1 MNDAASKLF
10 RVIVV
15 GGISMALPAC
25 SAGTTQDQDA
35 AASDAAAAD
44 AADEKGASQDAT
56 ADVAAPVD
64 AADDA
69 PCLNKPGDCSHG
81 TCAW

>member
-25 SAGTTQDQDA
+25 SAGATQDQDA
-35 AASDAAAAD
+35 AATD
-44 AADEKGASQDAT
+44 AADEKGPSQDAT
-56 ADVAAPVD
+56 ADVAAPID
-64 AADDA
+64 AADEAA
-69 PCLNKPGDCSHG
+69 PCLNKIGDCSHG

>member
-25 SAGTTQDQDA
+25 SAGATQDQ
-35 AASDAAAAD
+35 DAAAAD
-44 AADEKGASQDAT
+44 AADEKGSSQDAT

-69 PCLNKPGDCSHG
+69 PCLNKLGDCSHG